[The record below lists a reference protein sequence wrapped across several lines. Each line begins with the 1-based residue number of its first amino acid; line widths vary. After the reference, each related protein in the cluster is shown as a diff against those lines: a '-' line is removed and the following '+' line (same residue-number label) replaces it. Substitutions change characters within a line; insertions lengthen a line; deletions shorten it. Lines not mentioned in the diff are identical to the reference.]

1 MSTFS
6 HKACLIMQEKLL
18 QTMKDFSYRLKLYGI
33 NYSIA
38 IGYSPENVDLTPLS
52 QHIRES
58 DLFIVLDH
66 NTCAV
71 ILDSTNDE
79 SGIKT
84 ANNLLSHFQG
94 KFFSTSLY
102 SAIVIASNYDTV
114 TLMMHDLF
122 YLLDYAIKN
131 NMNNIIM
138 ESYQVIHK
146 HQAV

>member
-6 HKACLIMQEKLL
+6 HEYLSSMQEKLL
-18 QTMKDFSYRLKLYGI
+18 QAMKDFKYRFKRYGI

-52 QHIRES
+52 LHIRES

-79 SGIKT
+79 GGIKA

-94 KFFSTSLY
+94 NFFSIPLY
-102 SAIVIASNYDTV
+102 TGIVTASNYDTV
-114 TLMMHDLF
+114 ALMMHDLF

-138 ESYQVIHK
+138 EPSQVIHK